1 MAHHHHLT
9 VSTRRACV
17 RAIDEVDGVA
27 GNEVLVVVHPLG
39 VEGPLVKSL

>member
-1 MAHHHHLT
+1 M
-9 VSTRRACV
+9 CV
-17 RAIDEVDGVA
+17 IDEVDGVT